1 MPSWVGSLTGAP
13 VGATGAFTGT
23 EEGPFEG
30 IVDGISVEPLVGDK
44 VSSLDGDVEGDRD
57 GRDEGFG
64 VGKSDGDIVVVSV
77 LGEALTAEIVGDG
90 VTGVPVG
97 DAVFW
102 TAVGFTTVAEP
113 IVTAVCTS
121 AAPFMLLPVRKVIAV
136 APRNTPSTWDPT
148 PMTIAP
154 ETCQKMFF
162 AWAPPVSTI
171 TAFEAVVRVPV
182 ICIIQISVELP
193 LKVMVFVTVT
203 AATHLC
209 RPGLRMLPLRA
220 PVLIFKKSGNKRAAA
235 SIYAA
240 CMSRTATVSMPDVG
254 GE

>member
-1 MPSWVGSLTGAP
+1 MSPVTRVRPVLVIPDFARRANCPAVRRSTAAMPSWVGSLTGAP
-13 VGATGAFTGT
+13 VGAFTGALNGAFTGT
-23 EEGPFEG
+23 EEGPFTGAEEGPFEG

-57 GRDEGFG
+57 GRDEGSG
-64 VGKSDGDIVVVSV
+64 VGKSDGDIVGVSV
-77 LGEALTAEIVGDG
+77 LGEALTAEIVGDV

-171 TAFEAVVRVPV
+171 TAFEAVVKVPV

-193 LKVMVFVTVT
+193 LK
-203 AATHLC
+203 
-209 RPGLRMLPLRA
+209 
-220 PVLIFKKSGNKRAAA
+220 
-235 SIYAA
+235 
-240 CMSRTATVSMPDVG
+240 
-254 GE
+254 